1 MKKIVITFG
10 LISGAIVSIVLLGS
24 MPLWKNGII
33 NFENGQWVGYTS
45 MVIALSMVFVGI
57 KSYRDNHQQ
66 GTISFGRGF
75 RIGILITL
83 IASVMYALSWEV
95 SYRYFA
101 PDFMEKWSEHYVEQK
116 KKEGVSAAT
125 LEKEKANMEQ
135 LSEMYKNPLVRFGM
149 TLMEIFPVGLVITL
163 VSAGVLRKREIL
175 PAH

>member
-10 LISGAIVSIVLLGS
+10 LISGAIVSMVMLGS

-66 GTISFGRGF
+66 GAISFGKGF

-83 IASVMYALSWEV
+83 IASVMYSLSWEV
-95 SYRYFA
+95 SYRVFA
-101 PDFMEKWSEHYVEQK
+101 PDFIEKWSQHYMEQK
-116 KKEGVSAAT
+116 EKEGASTAT
-125 LEKEKANMEQ
+125 LEKVKEEMEQ
-135 LSEMYKNPLVRFGM
+135 LTKMYKNPLVRFGM

-163 VSAGVLRKREIL
+163 VSAGVLRKKEIL